1 MNTKQ
6 KLFFTIDAIKKLATS
21 SSFERGEDYS
31 FKGEVDK
38 IVRKGNLF
46 EGTVYGSKKYKVS
59 LNIFNNELNFQ
70 CNCPYDFGGICKHEV
85 AFALEIL
92 NDKYI
97 EDTITEQS
105 IISKEEFTGS
115 FDKTTTGKKLK
126 FLKQLLNRDVNLQQQ
141 FIEFTKDAL
150 ENLDNIVGEKIDVA
164 KNKIHN
170 ELSSLDFENIAD
182 DYEHNHYDN
191 YWNDEGLY
199 DYAEEMIQ
207 EVFSSYINQ
216 AANYIKKGNLLD
228 GIRITLGIYEGSQNL
243 PELDNDD
250 FCLFD
255 GEYNT
260 SVRDILKESIN
271 DIALGTKKTDV
282 SFTATSVDSGI
293 ESVLTKSGGYFAY
306 YIKIGRAHV

>member
-1 MNTKQ
+1 M
-6 KLFFTIDAIKKLATS
+6 D
-21 SSFERGEDYS
+21 
-31 FKGEVDK
+31 
-38 IVRKGNLF
+38 
-46 EGTVYGSKKYKVS
+46 
-59 LNIFNNELNFQ
+59 
-70 CNCPYDFGGICKHEV
+70 
-85 AFALEIL
+85 
-92 NDKYI
+92 
-97 EDTITEQS
+97 
-105 IISKEEFTGS
+105 
-115 FDKTTTGKKLK
+115 
-126 FLKQLLNRDVNLQQQ
+126 RDVNLQQQ

-207 EVFSSYINQ
+207 EVFSSYVNQ

-228 GIRITLGIYEGSQNL
+228 SIRITLGIYEGSQNL

-250 FCLFD
+250 YYLFD
-255 GEYNT
+255 GEYNA

-271 DIALGTKKTDV
+271 DIAL
-282 SFTATSVDSGI
+282 
-293 ESVLTKSGGYFAY
+293 
-306 YIKIGRAHV
+306 KIRSEERRVGKECRSRWSPYH